1 MPDLRRSLIILL
13 LGLFALA
20 AALTV
25 LVFALVAFPM
35 LRNTSG
41 GALAGITAQ
50 TLFWALALLLSSFA
64 GCALWGYVVL
74 TRRLVQPAERMLQR
88 VENAGLTGQDGWFA
102 DEPAGG
108 FSRLSHALN
117 ELLGSLT
124 RERDQLRQTVS
135 ALEAANQRI
144 ERNRIEM
151 ARAERLAS
159 VGRLAA
165 GMAHEIGN
173 PLGIASGY
181 LQLLQ
186 DEKTE
191 PADRREYIARAGRE
205 LERID
210 ALIRRLLLCTRGGKR
225 QGGGQAVSAAG
236 VVRDLLDDLR
246 YLPPFRGVEL
256 CCESRAPLDILH
268 CDPGQLRQVLLNCL
282 LNAADAL
289 ADLPAEAARRI
300 VVTVDCPDNAPSDR
314 IEIVVNDSGSG
325 IAPEHLPL
333 VFDPFFTS
341 KEPGRGTGLGLS
353 VCDAIVG
360 ELGGQITIDSAPGQG
375 TSVRISLPLGE
386 KESP

>member
-1 MPDLRRSLIILL
+1 MSDLRRSLFILL

-20 AALTV
+20 AALAV
-25 LVFALVAFPM
+25 LVFALVV
-35 LRNTSG
+35 SQIH
-41 GALAGITAQ
+41 GARSAATAGSDVVQ
-50 TLFWALALLLSSFA
+50 SLSWALPLLLALYA

-88 VENAGLTGQDGWFA
+88 VETAGLMGLTGWFL
-102 DEPAGG
+102 DESSSG
-108 FSRLSHALN
+108 FSRLSHSLN

-124 RERDQLRQTVS
+124 QERDQLRQTV
-135 ALEAANQRI
+135 AQLEEANRRI
-144 ERNRIEM
+144 ESNRIEM

-186 DEKTE
+186 DEGTA
-191 PADRREYIARAGRE
+191 PADRCEYIARAGRE

-210 ALIRRLLLCTRGGKR
+210 ALIRRLLLCTRGGKA
-225 QGGGQAVSAAG
+225 QGGWQEVSVSG
-236 VVRDLLDDLR
+236 LVRDLLDDLR
-246 YLPPFRGVEL
+246 HLPSFRGIEL
-256 CCESRAPLDILH
+256 CEQDSAPRDILR

-289 ADLPAEAARRI
+289 AALPEDASRRI
-300 VVTVDCPDNAPSDR
+300 VVATDCPVEGPAR
-314 IEIVVNDSGSG
+314 IEIVVSDSGSG
-325 IAPEHLPL
+325 IPPEHLPL

-360 ELGGQITIDSAPGQG
+360 ELGGSITIESPPGQG
-375 TSVRISLPLGE
+375 ASVRISLPLAN
-386 KESP
+386 KELA

>member
-1 MPDLRRSLIILL
+1 MSDLRRSLFIFL

-20 AALTV
+20 AALAV
-25 LVFALVAFPM
+25 LVFALVVSQIHGSHSAA
-35 LRNTSG
+35 TAG
-41 GALAGITAQ
+41 GDVVQALS
-50 TLFWALALLLSSFA
+50 WALPLLLAMYA
-64 GCALWGYVVL
+64 GCAFWGYLVL

-88 VENAGLTGQDGWFA
+88 VETAGLMGLSGWFL
-102 DEPAGG
+102 DETSSG
-108 FSRLSHALN
+108 FSRLSHSLN

-124 RERDQLRQTVS
+124 QERDQLRQTV
-135 ALEAANQRI
+135 AQLEEANRRI

-186 DEKTE
+186 DEGTA
-191 PADRREYIARAGRE
+191 PDDRREYIARAGRE

-210 ALIRRLLLCTRGGKR
+210 ALIRRLLLCTRGGKT
-225 QGGGQAVSAAG
+225 QGGWQEVSVVAL
-236 VVRDLLDDLR
+236 VRDLLDDLR
-246 YLPPFRGVEL
+246 HLPSFRGIEL
-256 CCESRAPLDILH
+256 CGQDSAPRDILR

-289 ADLPAEAARRI
+289 AALPEDASRRI
-300 VVTVDCPDNAPSDR
+300 VVATDCPAEGPACL
-314 IEIVVNDSGSG
+314 EIVVSDSGCG

-360 ELGGQITIDSAPGQG
+360 ELGGRITIESPPGQG
-375 TSVRISLPLGE
+375 ASVRISLPLAN
-386 KESP
+386 KEPA